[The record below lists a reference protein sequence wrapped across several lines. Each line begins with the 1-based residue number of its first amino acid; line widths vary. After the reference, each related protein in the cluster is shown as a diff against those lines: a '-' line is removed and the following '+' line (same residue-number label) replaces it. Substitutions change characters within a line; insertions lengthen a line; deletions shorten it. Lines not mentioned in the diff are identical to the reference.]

1 MVVNIVKRLTDIGL
15 SAYEAR
21 AYVALIEKN
30 PVTAYELAKTSGIPT
45 SKIYEVISRLSEK
58 ELVLNIGENGGKKY
72 IPREP
77 EEFIEGR
84 EAELKALK
92 DDLAGIKKGEDVS
105 YIWNVR
111 DYEYLMNKAMRMIV
125 DAEKTL
131 LLSIW
136 NEDMTYLEQF
146 LRIAE
151 KKKVDIAIIHFGTTN
166 KKLGQIYQHPIEDTL
181 YAEKGG
187 RGLVVISDSKEVL
200 IGTVYSNNKVEGAW
214 SMNRGFVTLAEDY
227 IKHDVYMMKI
237 VRRFDTTLKGRF
249 GYNYEKLRDIF
260 KDEEAV

>member
-1 MVVNIVKRLTDIGL
+1 MVVNIVKRLTGIGL
-15 SAYEAR
+15 SQYEAK
-21 AYVALIEKN
+21 AYIALIEKN
-30 PVTAYELAKTSGIPT
+30 PVSAYELAKSSGIPT

-58 ELVLNIGENGGKKY
+58 ELVLNVSENETKKY

-77 EEFIEGR
+77 DEFIEGR
-84 EAELKALK
+84 ESELKALK
-92 DDLAGIKKGEDVS
+92 NDLAGIKKGEDVS

-111 DYEYLMNKAMRMIV
+111 DYEYLMKRAMRMIV

-151 KKKVDIAIIHFGTTN
+151 KKKVKIAIIHFGVTN
-166 KKLGQIYQHPIEDTL
+166 MKLGQIYLHPIEDTL

-187 RGLVVISDSKEVL
+187 RGIVVISDSKEVL
-200 IGTVYSNNKVEGAW
+200 LGTIYSNNKVEGAW
-214 SMNRGFVTLAEDY
+214 SMNRGFVALAEDY
-227 IKHDVYMMKI
+227 IKHDAYMMKI

-249 GYNYEKLRDIF
+249 GYKYEKLRDIF
-260 KDEEAV
+260 TDKEAV